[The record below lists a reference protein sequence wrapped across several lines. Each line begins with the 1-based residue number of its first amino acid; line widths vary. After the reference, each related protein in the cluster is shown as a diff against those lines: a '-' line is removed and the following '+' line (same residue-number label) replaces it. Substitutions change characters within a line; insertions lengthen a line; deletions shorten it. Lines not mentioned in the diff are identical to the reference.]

1 MSTIFQTAA
10 DAEDAYYDAIEE
22 NNLPKMMSVWADSQ
36 DIACLLPMH
45 PMHHG
50 RDAIHELWRKMFDQ
64 QFKIDIT
71 VTHLQWIEQGDVAIH
86 LLEELVIPIGSTQR
100 QPPIYASNVYHRD
113 ETGWHLLL
121 HLNSPAP
128 PPAGVLPPI
137 PGGS

>member
-1 MSTIFQTAA
+1 
-10 DAEDAYYDAIEE
+10 
-22 NNLPKMMSVWADSQ
+22 
-36 DIACLLPMH
+36 MH

-50 RDAIHELWRKMFDQ
+50 REAIHELWRKMFDQ